1 MRETS
6 YFNMV
11 MIIISRGSY
20 LDYSD
25 FTVMYFTII
34 IKVMIH
40 LLGLSYI

>member
-1 MRETS
+1 MRGTS

-11 MIIISRGSY
+11 MIIIGRGSY

-25 FTVMYFTII
+25 FIVMYFTII